1 MSDDDGAELHS
12 NSLLCFPEK
21 EVSAIKLGFI
31 DLFIGNEGMGM
42 F

>member
-1 MSDDDGAELHS
+1 LSDESGTELHS

-21 EVSAIKLGFI
+21 EVSARKFGFI
-31 DLFIGNEGMGM
+31 DLFTGNEGMGM